1 MCKKYTSKQKPK
13 PTKKNQKTTLRH
25 HECDNY
31 DSEPDI
37 FEIIVSDSEDDLDM
51 EDLFSAPATGTQN
64 TTMDEECQVEE
75 GVSRRRTVEGHHV
88 SEDNEDYLQRTYG
101 VKSTQYC
108 FRLGKKHIYC
118 RNFIIEERSSGNV
131 VINPTARFYK
141 RASRKVKLDLE
152 SVPGHQFTPD
162 EKEIRVDDADLYE
175 MVESKEETVRGMH
188 CVSTQACVGIKKHVK
203 LYMPREVVE
212 GSNFD
217 MKVRDE
223 GYAQVTRSTAVLD
236 QFFSVYEFDDKMSEP
251 DSTAGYIDAG
261 RKIYKA
267 VYDDVIAQ
275 HDLANFLGSS
285 LTYHFRNERF
295 VRVLAP
301 ETVKQYGTCFG
312 RMLSLIMASKDFDLC
327 ERVDTSIANELSG
340 AAWEQ
345 MINPLLEWIVSQTAD
360 SDTLCTML
368 VRPYLY
374 NFKTKAWQSVA
385 WCLKYIDA
393 LKLMFKMAMFLKSRD
408 EFSSFCSQPQEYGC
422 YFYLQTIYARLVQ
435 QRREVVEM
443 EVSGIDKR
451 TVFVREIKVT
461 TDYISKLYHD
471 GVKLYMLEYGSLC
484 RVMGLESSID
494 RPYNDFV
501 AHAKF
506 DHQSYGLTMNME
518 NNAYLK
524 YDVAR
529 HASQKHAIVDLI
541 DSMTRILYVLIFTA
555 SANTFRATEL
565 SEVNVAANEVL
576 NRNLIYRHGAVEI
589 VTSYGK
595 NRKFTARERFYPLQ
609 LQKLIVNHSL
619 SMKPL
624 LLRAMTEIGEMDAIH
639 VNFHRYQLFALSSNK
654 LVERGHY
661 YSTCRTIMKDFG
673 GDIVRIREMRQAV
686 SYFIKNAVVVDSK
699 LDALELAVER
709 AQGHTMQT
717 SDESYAIE
725 NSWSCHFSS
734 SNSQRMLKF
743 FTEYHRFMRFDPIYS
758 EVEYEKEEVASNSS
772 NWRVLTTEYISQ
784 AKEICGYL
792 FRDLDQ
798 ETAITD
804 VAFTPTRSRAILAH
818 TGFGKTFVF
827 LVPMIA
833 YKIGG
838 GGEHFVHLV
847 LMPYR
852 FLAEQMKTRLRRYL
866 HVIDAYEH
874 RLFSD
879 GVDVIVGVFDCLRN
893 REFVNFILNFQNL
906 PCGRNSRL
914 GMVVIDEAQVLNE
927 EYKFRNFSNL
937 RYECLKVFFK
947 VVCLGATLG
956 RDFCRMNS
964 RTLLLPVM
972 MNCVREL
979 PNCNVY
985 MDQRVG
991 DSRELMYMKLKQYV
1005 KNFVNYYPDD
1015 LVLVYYDWKETLY
1028 AHEAELRRSYGDGV
1042 VTVTADIED
1051 MEGVQDVVRT
1061 AKVVLATKS
1070 FSCGIDL
1077 PNIRAIVFFDT
1088 DVPVAE
1094 MIQVIGRARNKVS
1107 HMVELYSNRDPD
1119 EVRCFR
1125 QQMAAF
1131 YGIRAAC
1138 NNCCGVVDAE
1148 HEDMLRKLWE
1158 DEPEETNQY
1167 DEIVV
1172 VAETEEEKN
1181 WYDEIVDEAESIMQQ
1196 IEMGNPVIGST
1207 FKYCKMAKYIQMFK
1221 SQPTFEHV
1229 DMCGYCYMP
1238 VAYCTRGRHGCRYQ
1252 KTVKNVMMV
1261 RWILGDIDVE
1271 GIKEIIGGVEGVEQI
1286 NWIRENEE
1294 YASAGIREYCQRMVS
1309 HSFINVDELPRGMP
1323 TTQLMFLMVVEQW
1336 KDRSVFGEGEEDQA
1350 VARKADGYFASNW
1363 RNEVEYMTFKMED
1376 RCKWCG
1382 VGVGRHQC
1390 CGRFIKKLLYAIFV
1404 DERMRGYVGDM
1415 RIFEH
1420 WFEAVGVGEVF
1431 MRLVIRYYEV
1441 VTE

>member
-1 MCKKYTSKQKPK
+1 MSD
-13 PTKKNQKTTLRH
+13 
-25 HECDNY
+25 HESDNY

-152 SVPGHQFTPD
+152 SVPVHQFTPD

-699 LDALELAVER
+699 LDALEMAVER

-743 FTEYHRFMRFDPIYS
+743 FAEYHRFMRFDPIYS

-827 LVPMIA
+827 LVPM
-833 YKIGG
+833 IGG

-991 DSRELMYMKLKQYV
+991 DSRELMYVKLKQYV

-1294 YASAGIREYCQRMVS
+1294 YASAGIREYCRRMVS

>member
-1 MCKKYTSKQKPK
+1 MSD
-13 PTKKNQKTTLRH
+13 
-25 HECDNY
+25 HESDNY

-152 SVPGHQFTPD
+152 SVPVHQFTPD

-327 ERVDTSIANELSG
+327 ERVDTSIANELCG

-991 DSRELMYMKLKQYV
+991 DSRELMYVKLKQYV

-1181 WYDEIVDEAESIMQQ
+1181 WYDEIVDEAESIMRQ

-1294 YASAGIREYCQRMVS
+1294 YASAGIREYCRRMVS

>member
-1 MCKKYTSKQKPK
+1 MSD
-13 PTKKNQKTTLRH
+13 
-25 HECDNY
+25 HESDNY

-64 TTMDEECQVEE
+64 TTMDEEYQVEE

-152 SVPGHQFTPD
+152 SVPVHQFTPD

-772 NWRVLTTEYISQ
+772 NWRVLTTESISQ

-991 DSRELMYMKLKQYV
+991 DSRELMYVKLKQYV

-1294 YASAGIREYCQRMVS
+1294 YASAGIREYCRRMVS

>member
-1 MCKKYTSKQKPK
+1 MSD
-13 PTKKNQKTTLRH
+13 
-25 HECDNY
+25 HESDNY

-64 TTMDEECQVEE
+64 TTMDEECRVEE

-152 SVPGHQFTPD
+152 SVPVHQFTPD

-991 DSRELMYMKLKQYV
+991 DSRELMYVKLKQYV

>member
-1 MCKKYTSKQKPK
+1 MSD
-13 PTKKNQKTTLRH
+13 
-25 HECDNY
+25 HESDNY

-141 RASRKVKLDLE
+141 RASRKVKQDLE
-152 SVPGHQFTPD
+152 SVPVHQFTPD

-699 LDALELAVER
+699 LDALEMAVER

-804 VAFTPTRSRAILAH
+804 VAFTPTRSRAILGH

-991 DSRELMYMKLKQYV
+991 DSRELMYVKLKQYV

-1294 YASAGIREYCQRMVS
+1294 YASAGIREYCRRMVS

>member
-1 MCKKYTSKQKPK
+1 MSD
-13 PTKKNQKTTLRH
+13 
-25 HECDNY
+25 HESDNY

-141 RASRKVKLDLE
+141 RASRKVKQDLE
-152 SVPGHQFTPD
+152 SVPVHQFTPD

-345 MINPLLEWIVSQTAD
+345 MINPLLEWIVSQTTD

-529 HASQKHAIVDLI
+529 HASRKHAIVDLI

-709 AQGHTMQT
+709 AQGYTMQT

-991 DSRELMYMKLKQYV
+991 DSRELMYVKLKQYV

-1294 YASAGIREYCQRMVS
+1294 YASAGIREYCRRMVS

>member
-1 MCKKYTSKQKPK
+1 MSD
-13 PTKKNQKTTLRH
+13 
-25 HECDNY
+25 HESDNY

-152 SVPGHQFTPD
+152 SVPVHQFTPD

-327 ERVDTSIANELSG
+327 ERVDTSIANELGG

-991 DSRELMYMKLKQYV
+991 DSRELMYVKLKQYV

-1229 DMCGYCYMP
+1229 DMCGYCYML

-1294 YASAGIREYCQRMVS
+1294 YASAGIREYCRRMVS

-1350 VARKADGYFASNW
+1350 VARKADGYIASNW

>member
-1 MCKKYTSKQKPK
+1 MSD
-13 PTKKNQKTTLRH
+13 
-25 HECDNY
+25 HESDNY

-141 RASRKVKLDLE
+141 RASRKVKQDLE
-152 SVPGHQFTPD
+152 SVPVHQFTPD

-408 EFSSFCSQPQEYGC
+408 EFFSFCSQPQEYGC

-624 LLRAMTEIGEMDAIH
+624 LLRAMTGIGEMDAIH

-709 AQGHTMQT
+709 AQGYTMQT

-991 DSRELMYMKLKQYV
+991 DSRELMYVKLKQYV

-1350 VARKADGYFASNW
+1350 VARKADGYIASNW

>member
-1 MCKKYTSKQKPK
+1 MSD
-13 PTKKNQKTTLRH
+13 
-25 HECDNY
+25 HESDNY

-64 TTMDEECQVEE
+64 TTMDEECRVEE

-152 SVPGHQFTPD
+152 SVPVHQFTPD

-699 LDALELAVER
+699 LDALEMAVER

-772 NWRVLTTEYISQ
+772 NWRVLTTESISQ

-991 DSRELMYMKLKQYV
+991 DSRELMYVKLKQYV

-1294 YASAGIREYCQRMVS
+1294 YASAGIREYCRRMVS

>member
-1 MCKKYTSKQKPK
+1 MSD
-13 PTKKNQKTTLRH
+13 
-25 HECDNY
+25 HESDNY

-152 SVPGHQFTPD
+152 SVPVHQFTPD

-772 NWRVLTTEYISQ
+772 NWRVLTTESISQ

-991 DSRELMYMKLKQYV
+991 DSRELMYVKLKQYV

-1294 YASAGIREYCQRMVS
+1294 YASAGIREYCRRMVS

>member
-1 MCKKYTSKQKPK
+1 MSD
-13 PTKKNQKTTLRH
+13 
-25 HECDNY
+25 HESDNY

-64 TTMDEECQVEE
+64 TTMDEECRVEE

-152 SVPGHQFTPD
+152 SVPVHQFTPD

-699 LDALELAVER
+699 LDALEMAVER

-772 NWRVLTTEYISQ
+772 NWRVLTTESISQ

-827 LVPMIA
+827 LVPM
-833 YKIGG
+833 IGG

-991 DSRELMYMKLKQYV
+991 DSRELMYVKLKQYV

-1042 VTVTADIED
+1042 VTVNADIED

-1294 YASAGIREYCQRMVS
+1294 YASAGIREYCRRMVS

>member
-1 MCKKYTSKQKPK
+1 MSD
-13 PTKKNQKTTLRH
+13 
-25 HECDNY
+25 HESDNY

-141 RASRKVKLDLE
+141 RASRKVKQDLE
-152 SVPGHQFTPD
+152 SVPVHQFTPD

-699 LDALELAVER
+699 LDALEMAVER

-772 NWRVLTTEYISQ
+772 NWRVLTTESISQ

-991 DSRELMYMKLKQYV
+991 DSRELMYVKLKQYV

-1294 YASAGIREYCQRMVS
+1294 YASAGIREYCRRMVS

>member
-1 MCKKYTSKQKPK
+1 MSD
-13 PTKKNQKTTLRH
+13 
-25 HECDNY
+25 HESDNY

-51 EDLFSAPATGTQN
+51 EDLFRAPATGTQN

-152 SVPGHQFTPD
+152 SVPVHQFTPD

-529 HASQKHAIVDLI
+529 HASRKHAIVDLI

-991 DSRELMYMKLKQYV
+991 DSRELMYVKLKQYV

-1181 WYDEIVDEAESIMQQ
+1181 WYDEIVDEAESIMRQ

-1294 YASAGIREYCQRMVS
+1294 YASAGIREYCRRMVS

-1382 VGVGRHQC
+1382 VGVGRYQC

>member
-1 MCKKYTSKQKPK
+1 MSD
-13 PTKKNQKTTLRH
+13 
-25 HECDNY
+25 HESDNY

-141 RASRKVKLDLE
+141 RASRKVKQDLE
-152 SVPGHQFTPD
+152 SVPVHQFTPD

-624 LLRAMTEIGEMDAIH
+624 LLRAMTGIGEMDAIH

-699 LDALELAVER
+699 LDALEMAVER

-991 DSRELMYMKLKQYV
+991 DSRELMYVKLKQYV

-1294 YASAGIREYCQRMVS
+1294 YASAGIREYCRRMVS

>member
-1 MCKKYTSKQKPK
+1 MSD
-13 PTKKNQKTTLRH
+13 
-25 HECDNY
+25 HESDNY

-64 TTMDEECQVEE
+64 TTMDEECRVEE

-152 SVPGHQFTPD
+152 SVPVHQFTPD

-699 LDALELAVER
+699 LDALEMAVER

-772 NWRVLTTEYISQ
+772 NWRVLTTESISQ

-991 DSRELMYMKLKQYV
+991 DSRELMYVKLKQYV

-1229 DMCGYCYMP
+1229 DMCGYCYML

-1294 YASAGIREYCQRMVS
+1294 YASAGIREYCRRMVS

-1350 VARKADGYFASNW
+1350 VARKADGYIASNW

>member
-1 MCKKYTSKQKPK
+1 MSD
-13 PTKKNQKTTLRH
+13 
-25 HECDNY
+25 HESDNY

-152 SVPGHQFTPD
+152 SVPVHQFTPD

-345 MINPLLEWIVSQTAD
+345 MINPLLEWIVSQTTD

-709 AQGHTMQT
+709 AQGYTMQT

-991 DSRELMYMKLKQYV
+991 DSRELMYVKLKQYV

>member
-1 MCKKYTSKQKPK
+1 MSD
-13 PTKKNQKTTLRH
+13 
-25 HECDNY
+25 HESDNY

-152 SVPGHQFTPD
+152 SVPVHQFTPD

-345 MINPLLEWIVSQTAD
+345 MINPLLEWIVSQTTD

-709 AQGHTMQT
+709 AQGYTMQT

-772 NWRVLTTEYISQ
+772 NWRVLTTESISQ

-991 DSRELMYMKLKQYV
+991 DSRELMYVKLKQYV

-1077 PNIRAIVFFDT
+1077 PNIRAIVFDT

-1294 YASAGIREYCQRMVS
+1294 YASAGIREYCRRMVS

>member
-1 MCKKYTSKQKPK
+1 MSD
-13 PTKKNQKTTLRH
+13 
-25 HECDNY
+25 HESDNY

-141 RASRKVKLDLE
+141 RASRKVKQDLE
-152 SVPGHQFTPD
+152 SVPVHQFTPD

-699 LDALELAVER
+699 LDALEMAVER

-734 SNSQRMLKF
+734 SNSQSMLKF

-772 NWRVLTTEYISQ
+772 NWRVLTTESISQ

-991 DSRELMYMKLKQYV
+991 DSRELMYVKLKQYV

-1294 YASAGIREYCQRMVS
+1294 YASAGIREYCRRMVS

>member
-1 MCKKYTSKQKPK
+1 MSD
-13 PTKKNQKTTLRH
+13 
-25 HECDNY
+25 HESDNY

-64 TTMDEECQVEE
+64 TTMDEEYQVEE

-141 RASRKVKLDLE
+141 RASRKVKQDLE
-152 SVPGHQFTPD
+152 SVPVHQFTPD

-699 LDALELAVER
+699 LDALEMAVER

-772 NWRVLTTEYISQ
+772 NWRVLTTESISQ

-991 DSRELMYMKLKQYV
+991 DSRELMYVKLKQYV

-1181 WYDEIVDEAESIMQQ
+1181 WYDEIVDEAESIMRQ

-1294 YASAGIREYCQRMVS
+1294 YASAGIREYCVRMVS

>member
-1 MCKKYTSKQKPK
+1 MSD
-13 PTKKNQKTTLRH
+13 
-25 HECDNY
+25 HESDNY

-152 SVPGHQFTPD
+152 SVPVHQFTPD

-833 YKIGG
+833 YKIGE

>member
-1 MCKKYTSKQKPK
+1 MSD
-13 PTKKNQKTTLRH
+13 
-25 HECDNY
+25 HESDNY

-141 RASRKVKLDLE
+141 RASRKVKQDLE
-152 SVPGHQFTPD
+152 SVPVHQFTPD

-624 LLRAMTEIGEMDAIH
+624 LLRAMTGIGEMDAIH

-699 LDALELAVER
+699 LDALEMAVER

-991 DSRELMYMKLKQYV
+991 DSRELMYVKLKQYV

>member
-1 MCKKYTSKQKPK
+1 MSD
-13 PTKKNQKTTLRH
+13 
-25 HECDNY
+25 HESDNY

-64 TTMDEECQVEE
+64 TTMDEEYQVEE

-152 SVPGHQFTPD
+152 SVPVHQFTPD

-529 HASQKHAIVDLI
+529 HASRKHAIVDLI

-699 LDALELAVER
+699 LDALEMAVER

-991 DSRELMYMKLKQYV
+991 DSRELMYVKLKQYV

-1294 YASAGIREYCQRMVS
+1294 YASAGIREYCRRMVS

>member
-1 MCKKYTSKQKPK
+1 MSD
-13 PTKKNQKTTLRH
+13 
-25 HECDNY
+25 HESDNY

-152 SVPGHQFTPD
+152 SVPVHQFTPD

-345 MINPLLEWIVSQTAD
+345 MINPLLEWIVSQTTD

-991 DSRELMYMKLKQYV
+991 DSRELMYVKLKQYV

-1350 VARKADGYFASNW
+1350 VARKADGYIASNW

>member
-1 MCKKYTSKQKPK
+1 MSD
-13 PTKKNQKTTLRH
+13 
-25 HECDNY
+25 HESDNY

-152 SVPGHQFTPD
+152 SVPVHQFTPD

-345 MINPLLEWIVSQTAD
+345 MINPLLEWIVSQTTD

-991 DSRELMYMKLKQYV
+991 DSRELMYVKLKQYV

>member
-1 MCKKYTSKQKPK
+1 MSD
-13 PTKKNQKTTLRH
+13 
-25 HECDNY
+25 HESDNY

-152 SVPGHQFTPD
+152 SVPVHQFTPD

-772 NWRVLTTEYISQ
+772 NWRVLTTESISQ

-991 DSRELMYMKLKQYV
+991 DSRELMYVKLKQYV

-1158 DEPEETNQY
+1158 DEPEEETNQY

-1294 YASAGIREYCQRMVS
+1294 YASAGIREYCRRMVS

>member
-1 MCKKYTSKQKPK
+1 MSD
-13 PTKKNQKTTLRH
+13 
-25 HECDNY
+25 HESDNY

-152 SVPGHQFTPD
+152 SVPVHQFTPD

-772 NWRVLTTEYISQ
+772 NWRVLTTESISQ

-991 DSRELMYMKLKQYV
+991 DSRELMYVKLKQYV

-1167 DEIVV
+1167 DEIIV

-1294 YASAGIREYCQRMVS
+1294 YASAGIREYCRRMVS

>member
-1 MCKKYTSKQKPK
+1 MSD
-13 PTKKNQKTTLRH
+13 
-25 HECDNY
+25 HESDNY

-152 SVPGHQFTPD
+152 SVPVHQFTPD

-709 AQGHTMQT
+709 AQGYTMQT

-991 DSRELMYMKLKQYV
+991 DSRELMYVKLKQYV

>member
-1 MCKKYTSKQKPK
+1 MSD
-13 PTKKNQKTTLRH
+13 
-25 HECDNY
+25 HESDNY

-141 RASRKVKLDLE
+141 RASRKVKQDLE
-152 SVPGHQFTPD
+152 SVPVHQFTPD

-345 MINPLLEWIVSQTAD
+345 MINPLLEWIVSQTTD

-529 HASQKHAIVDLI
+529 HASRKHAIVDLI

-699 LDALELAVER
+699 LDALEMAVER

-991 DSRELMYMKLKQYV
+991 DSRELMYVKLKQYV

-1294 YASAGIREYCQRMVS
+1294 YASAGIREYCRRMVS

>member
-1 MCKKYTSKQKPK
+1 MSD
-13 PTKKNQKTTLRH
+13 
-25 HECDNY
+25 HESDNY

-141 RASRKVKLDLE
+141 RASRKVKQDLE
-152 SVPGHQFTPD
+152 SVPVHQFTPD

-345 MINPLLEWIVSQTAD
+345 MINPLLEWIVSQTTD

-529 HASQKHAIVDLI
+529 HASRKHAIVDLI

-699 LDALELAVER
+699 LDALEMAVER

-772 NWRVLTTEYISQ
+772 NWRVLTTESISQ

-991 DSRELMYMKLKQYV
+991 DSRELMYVKLKQYV

-1294 YASAGIREYCQRMVS
+1294 YASAGIREYCRRMVS

>member
-1 MCKKYTSKQKPK
+1 MSD
-13 PTKKNQKTTLRH
+13 
-25 HECDNY
+25 HESDNY

-152 SVPGHQFTPD
+152 SVPVHQFTPD

-709 AQGHTMQT
+709 AQGYTMQT

-991 DSRELMYMKLKQYV
+991 DSRELMYVKLKQYV

-1350 VARKADGYFASNW
+1350 VARKADGYIASNW

>member
-1 MCKKYTSKQKPK
+1 MSD
-13 PTKKNQKTTLRH
+13 
-25 HECDNY
+25 HESDNY

-141 RASRKVKLDLE
+141 RASRKVKQDLE
-152 SVPGHQFTPD
+152 SVPVHQFTPD

-709 AQGHTMQT
+709 AQGYTMQT

-772 NWRVLTTEYISQ
+772 NWRVLTTESISQ

-991 DSRELMYMKLKQYV
+991 DSRELMYVKLKQYV

-1294 YASAGIREYCQRMVS
+1294 YASAGIREYCRRMVS

-1350 VARKADGYFASNW
+1350 VARKADGYIASNW

>member
-1 MCKKYTSKQKPK
+1 MSD
-13 PTKKNQKTTLRH
+13 
-25 HECDNY
+25 HESDNY

-152 SVPGHQFTPD
+152 SVPVHQFTPD

-1415 RIFEH
+1415 PIFEH

>member
-1 MCKKYTSKQKPK
+1 MSD
-13 PTKKNQKTTLRH
+13 
-25 HECDNY
+25 HESDNY

-152 SVPGHQFTPD
+152 SVPVHQFTPD

-345 MINPLLEWIVSQTAD
+345 MINPLLEWIVSQTTD

-699 LDALELAVER
+699 LDALEMAVER

-772 NWRVLTTEYISQ
+772 NWRVLTTESISQ

-991 DSRELMYMKLKQYV
+991 DSRELMYVKLKQYV

-1294 YASAGIREYCQRMVS
+1294 YASAGIREYCRRMVS

-1350 VARKADGYFASNW
+1350 VARKADGYIASNW

>member
-1 MCKKYTSKQKPK
+1 MSD
-13 PTKKNQKTTLRH
+13 
-25 HECDNY
+25 HESDNY

-141 RASRKVKLDLE
+141 RASRKVKQDLE
-152 SVPGHQFTPD
+152 SVPVHQFTPD

-529 HASQKHAIVDLI
+529 HASRKHAIVDLI

-699 LDALELAVER
+699 LDALEMAVER

-991 DSRELMYMKLKQYV
+991 DSRELMYVKLKQYV

-1294 YASAGIREYCQRMVS
+1294 YASAGIREYCRRMVS

>member
-1 MCKKYTSKQKPK
+1 MSD
-13 PTKKNQKTTLRH
+13 
-25 HECDNY
+25 HESDNY

-152 SVPGHQFTPD
+152 SVPVHQFTPD

-699 LDALELAVER
+699 LDALEMAVER

-772 NWRVLTTEYISQ
+772 NWRVLTTESISQ

-991 DSRELMYMKLKQYV
+991 DSRELMYVKLKQYV

-1221 SQPTFEHV
+1221 SQLTFEHV

-1294 YASAGIREYCQRMVS
+1294 YASAGIREYCRRMVS

>member
-1 MCKKYTSKQKPK
+1 MSD
-13 PTKKNQKTTLRH
+13 
-25 HECDNY
+25 HESDNY

-152 SVPGHQFTPD
+152 SVPVHQFTPD

-699 LDALELAVER
+699 LDALEMAVER

-772 NWRVLTTEYISQ
+772 NWRVLTTESISQ

-991 DSRELMYMKLKQYV
+991 DSRELMYVKLKQYV

-1181 WYDEIVDEAESIMQQ
+1181 WYDEIVDEAESVMQQ

-1294 YASAGIREYCQRMVS
+1294 YASAGIREYCRRMVS

>member
-1 MCKKYTSKQKPK
+1 MSD
-13 PTKKNQKTTLRH
+13 
-25 HECDNY
+25 HESDNY

-37 FEIIVSDSEDDLDM
+37 FEIIVSDSEDDSDM

-141 RASRKVKLDLE
+141 RASRKVKSDLE
-152 SVPGHQFTPD
+152 SVPVHQFTPD

-393 LKLMFKMAMFLKSRD
+393 LKSMFKMAMFLKSRD

-471 GVKLYMLEYGSLC
+471 GVKLYMSEYGSLC

-624 LLRAMTEIGEMDAIH
+624 LLRAMTGIGEMDAIH

-699 LDALELAVER
+699 LDALESAVER
-709 AQGHTMQT
+709 AQGYTMQT

-784 AKEICGYL
+784 AKEICGYS

-874 RLFSD
+874 RSFSD

-964 RTLLLPVM
+964 RTLLSPVM

-991 DSRELMYMKLKQYV
+991 DSRELMYVKLKQYV

-1323 TTQLMFLMVVEQW
+1323 TTQSMFLMVVEQW

>member
-1 MCKKYTSKQKPK
+1 MSD
-13 PTKKNQKTTLRH
+13 
-25 HECDNY
+25 HESDNY

-152 SVPGHQFTPD
+152 SVPVHQFTPD

-345 MINPLLEWIVSQTAD
+345 MINPLLEWIVSQTTD

-624 LLRAMTEIGEMDAIH
+624 LLRAMTGIGEMDAIH

-709 AQGHTMQT
+709 AQGYTMQT

-991 DSRELMYMKLKQYV
+991 DSRELMYVKLKQYV

>member
-1 MCKKYTSKQKPK
+1 MSD
-13 PTKKNQKTTLRH
+13 
-25 HECDNY
+25 HESDNY

-152 SVPGHQFTPD
+152 SVPVHQFTPD

-529 HASQKHAIVDLI
+529 HASRKHAIVDLI

-772 NWRVLTTEYISQ
+772 NWRVLTTESISQ

-991 DSRELMYMKLKQYV
+991 DSRELMYVKLKQYV

-1167 DEIVV
+1167 DEIIV

-1294 YASAGIREYCQRMVS
+1294 YASAGIREYCRRMVS

>member
-1 MCKKYTSKQKPK
+1 MSD
-13 PTKKNQKTTLRH
+13 
-25 HECDNY
+25 HESDNY

-152 SVPGHQFTPD
+152 SVPVHQFTPD

-345 MINPLLEWIVSQTAD
+345 MINPLLEWIVSQTTD

-529 HASQKHAIVDLI
+529 HASRKHAIVDLI

-709 AQGHTMQT
+709 AQGYTMQT

-772 NWRVLTTEYISQ
+772 NWRVLTTESISQ

-991 DSRELMYMKLKQYV
+991 DSRELMYVKLKQYV

-1294 YASAGIREYCQRMVS
+1294 YASAGIREYCRRMVS